1 MWITS
6 CISPFFRQFF
16 SHPVDNLLIFCSQK
30 IIFLLLTFVI
40 MCTLLKTFIQI
51 SASASDCS
59 GIYTKLVKNLAKCIP
74 MARTS
79 LERTSASA
87 LLKKKRNRLYS
98 SFSNLIQYSITR
110 FFLLRVP
117 YGNQR

>member
-1 MWITS
+1 MNYL
-6 CISPFFRQFF
+6 F
-16 SHPVDNLLIFCSQK
+16 SKNNL
-30 IIFLLLTFVI
+30 FVI
-40 MCTLLKTFIQI
+40 DFCYYVHFIEN
-51 SASASDCS
+51 
-59 GIYTKLVKNLAKCIP
+59 IYTNP
-74 MARTS
+74 
-79 LERTSASA
+79 